1 MAYRHIVL
9 FRIYDAVTSD
19 AVDSAI
25 ARLQSLSELAMVE
38 SLRVERSLDGRKGRI
53 IVLDST
59 FADEAAFGEYRAD
72 PQHIA
77 VGEQM
82 ADVADWWVGDY
93 REG

>member
-1 MAYRHIVL
+1 MGFRHIVL
-9 FRIYDAVTSD
+9 FRVCDGVTPD

-25 ARLQSLSELAMVE
+25 ASLESLSELAMVE
-38 SLRVERSLDGRKGRI
+38 SLRVERSLDGRKGRV

-59 FADEAAFGEYRAD
+59 FADEATFAAYRAD

-77 VGEQM
+77 VGEEM

-93 REG
+93 RAA